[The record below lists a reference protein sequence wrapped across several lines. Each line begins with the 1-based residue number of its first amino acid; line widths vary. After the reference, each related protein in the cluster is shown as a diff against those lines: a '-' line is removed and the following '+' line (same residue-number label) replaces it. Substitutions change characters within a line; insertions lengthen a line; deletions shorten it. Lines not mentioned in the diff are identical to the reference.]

1 MALLS
6 WRRCA
11 GAALSLGLLGACARA
26 PDPFAAATPLRAG
39 DALPP
44 RFEPPSEWARVAP
57 ADTLPGGACLSPM
70 RDPRDGTELRMLR
83 SHATRADYEVAPG
96 RYGVGEHEL
105 LRLDCNTG
113 QPLGIVRR

>member
-1 MALLS
+1 
-6 WRRCA
+6 
-11 GAALSLGLLGACARA
+11 
-26 PDPFAAATPLRAG
+26 
-39 DALPP
+39 
-44 RFEPPSEWARVAP
+44 
-57 ADTLPGGACLSPM
+57 M